1 MSYILVRWLLEN
13 ELDIYT
19 RIPFEALV
27 PKVTCLQIVEASQFP
42 FPRPC
47 VSRENKTVRRDARLL
62 E

>member
-1 MSYILVRWLLEN
+1 MSNILVRWLLGN
-13 ELDIYT
+13 ELDIRK
-19 RIPFEALV
+19 RISFEALV
-27 PKVTCLQIVEASQFP
+27 SKVTRLQIVEASQFP

>member
-13 ELDIYT
+13 ELDICK

-27 PKVTCLQIVEASQFP
+27 SKVTRLQIVEASRFP

-47 VSRENKTVRRDARLL
+47 VIRENKAVRRDARLL